1 MKNNRTFIDIH
12 AIQTL
17 PPSCVNRDDVGSPK
31 TAVYG
36 GVTRARVSSQAWKK
50 AMRDFFKEHA
60 EENFI
65 GYRTKNV
72 PALIAGKIIE
82 KKSEINKEDALELA
96 KSALEVGLGSKTLFK
111 KDSNKLKTL
120 FFISDGQA
128 ERVADY
134 IIEKKDKKNF
144 SKVELEDILNSEPS
158 LDLTLFGRMVADK
171 QILNQEASCQVAH
184 AISTHAIQTEV
195 DFFTATDDFL
205 NNDESG
211 AGMLGTV
218 EFNAPTL
225 YRYANISFHELKEQ
239 IGKENA
245 IKGIKLFID
254 SFVNS
259 IPGGKITTFANQS
272 IPNFLMV
279 NVRKDRPL
287 NLSSAFENAVK
298 SKEGYIEKS
307 VCALLEENDRVE
319 AIVDE
324 PIEKFIIDLKGLDLG
339 DYENYKVKNI
349 STLLAELEETL
360 EER

>member
-1 MKNNRTFIDIH
+1 MTTRTFIDIH

-17 PPSCVNRDDVGSPK
+17 PPSCVNRDDVGAPK
-31 TAVYG
+31 TAIYG
-36 GVTRARVSSQAWKK
+36 GATRSRVSSQAWKK
-50 AMRDFFKEHA
+50 AMRDYFKDHA

-72 PALIAGKIIE
+72 PTLIAEKIVE
-82 KKSEINKEDALELA
+82 KNSEVNKEDALELA
-96 KSALEVGLGSKTLFK
+96 KSSLEVGLNSKSLFK
-111 KDSNKLKTL
+111 KDSDKLKTL
-120 FFISDGQA
+120 FFISEGQTDKI
-128 ERVADY
+128 ADY
-134 IIEKKDKKNF
+134 IIEKKKKKEFN
-144 SKVELEDILNSEPS
+144 KDEIAEILNSEPS
-158 LDLTLFGRMVADK
+158 LDLALFGRMVADK
-171 QILNQEASCQVAH
+171 QSLSQEASAQVAH
-184 AISTHAIQTEV
+184 AISTHAIQTEF

-205 NNDESG
+205 NNGESG

-225 YRYANISFHELKEQ
+225 YRYANVSFHELKEQ

-287 NLSSAFENAVK
+287 NLSSAFERAVK
-298 SKEGYIEKS
+298 SKEGYTEKS
-307 VCALLEENDRVE
+307 INALLEENNRVE
-319 AIVDE
+319 SIVEE
-324 PIEKFIIDLKGLDLG
+324 PIKTFIIDLKGLNLG
-339 DYENYKVKNI
+339 DYEDYKVKNI
-349 STLLAELEETL
+349 SALLAELEETL